1 MVRRAPLGAL
11 PVEPHEALGA
21 ERDGRRLRF
30 PQATRMRAPVT
41 EWLLL
46 DGLRSGILLRQL
58 VLGCVNA
65 EFCDGGPILTRSLRS
80 PQ

>member
-46 DGLRSGILLRQL
+46 DGLRSGILLSVSSCL
-58 VLGCVNA
+58 AVSTPNFA
-65 EFCDGGPILTRSLRS
+65 MEAPF
-80 PQ
+80 